1 MPEDIPLTPE
11 GTSLAGKTA
20 LVTGGNKGLGF
31 EVARQFLL
39 LNVSRLIITARDEA
53 KGRAA
58 VAALKSDPEVIAAS
72 YQDETEPKIEFFLLN
87 LDDYQSGVL
96 FTRKVNAEIRELHIL
111 VLNAGINIFE
121 YQTSK
126 TGHEKIMQVNC
137 YTHFLIV
144 LTLMSLLR
152 KTSKKYYTPSRITF
166 VGSYSQDQHSFEEI
180 PIPASQSIM
189 DYYDDKTIFRRF
201 RRYQDSKFV
210 VNAFVQQL
218 ARITSSTE
226 VIINNVCPG
235 VVQTNLNQTAPL
247 WFKPFM
253 WAYTK
258 VYRRTLHEGGRI
270 IVKAAV
276 VVGNESHGLFVQNS
290 LMDQGAPFLAGEAG
304 RHFGQEL
311 WNEVVDDVERVFAQ
325 PRV

>member
-1 MPEDIPLTPE
+1 MRRSCKVSQQSDHV
-11 GTSLAGKTA
+11 A
-20 LVTGGNKGLGF
+20 L
-31 EVARQFLL
+31 Q
-39 LNVSRLIITARDEA
+39 
-53 KGRAA
+53 
-58 VAALKSDPEVIAAS
+58 
-72 YQDETEPKIEFFLLN
+72 
-87 LDDYQSGVL
+87 
-96 FTRKVNAEIRELHIL
+96 EIRP
-111 VLNAGINIFE
+111 NNK
-121 YQTSK
+121 S
-126 TGHEKIMQVNC
+126 VNC

-152 KTSKKYYTPSRITF
+152 KTSKKYHTPSRITF

-189 DYYDDKTIFRRF
+189 DYYDDKAIFRRF

-218 ARITSSTE
+218 ARITSATE

-290 LMDQGAPFLAGEAG
+290 LMDQYVLAFLSM
-304 RHFGQEL
+304 R
-311 WNEVVDDVERVFAQ
+311 
-325 PRV
+325 P